1 MVIAD
6 PVPAET
12 AAEIVADDPVEIAAT
27 AAETVA
33 IAEAALMA
41 RPKST
46 STN

>member
-6 PVPAET
+6 RAPVAAGT
-12 AAEIVADDPVEIAAT
+12 VAEIVADDPVAT